1 MLFFVFDS
9 KVCRVCGNLCVKNAT
24 LIHLHDKKVVEL
36 ESGCGLVRGIAAL
49 LREHV
54 LLTDFPD
61 RLKLLKK
68 NVQKNLYAN
77 VQVSATVIE
86 LTCGDHPHPKL
97 MNPSPDYDLEHLLDL
112 EEAGAK
118 DAILE
123 NEQTSLQ
130 LGSKLL
136 KGPDVNSD
144 DISYL
149 SQLVRDSM
157 EQQAQSSDRTASKE
171 TEAMKSM

>member
-97 MNPSPDYDLEHLLDL
+97 MNPSPDYVL
-112 EEAGAK
+112 
-118 DAILE
+118 
-123 NEQTSLQ
+123 
-130 LGSKLL
+130 
-136 KGPDVNSD
+136 GPDVIYSEEVV
-144 DISYL
+144 IHL
-149 SQLVRDSM
+149 IETFVELCESQTMIILAGEFRN
-157 EQQAQSSDRTASKE
+157 EYFLE
-171 TEAMKSM
+171 PAMKV